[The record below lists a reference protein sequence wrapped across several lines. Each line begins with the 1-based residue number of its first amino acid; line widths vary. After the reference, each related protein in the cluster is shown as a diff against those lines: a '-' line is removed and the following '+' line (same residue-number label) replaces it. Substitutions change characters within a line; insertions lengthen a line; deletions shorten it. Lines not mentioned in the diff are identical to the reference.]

1 MANLHPELFQPL
13 NLGDLTLPNRIVL
26 APMTRSR
33 AVQGDIQNPLAAT
46 YYSQRA
52 SAGLLITEGT
62 QVSRMGV
69 GYIRTPGIFTD
80 AQQEAW
86 RQVTEAVHKVG
97 GRIFAQL
104 WHVGRISHSSLLPD
118 GQAPLAPSAIP
129 AQGMAYTST
138 GPQPLSTPRALTT
151 PEVKGVIGEFEQ
163 AAQRARAAGFDGVEL
178 HGANGY
184 LIDQFLRDGSNQRT
198 DEYGGDVQGR
208 MRFLLE
214 LVEAVQ
220 GSFVK
225 DRIGVRISP
234 TGTFNDQK
242 DSDPRGTFLQVA
254 AALRG
259 KVGYLHA
266 IDAVGGQMKT
276 ESERL
281 SVYLK
286 EAFGGVYM
294 VNGGFDGA
302 SAAKSVGSGEADLVS
317 FGASFLANPDLP
329 RRIALG
335 AEWNTPDRNTFYM
348 GEEKGYTDYPEL
360 AP

>member
-1 MANLHPELFQPL
+1 MSNLHPELFQPL

-33 AVQGDIQNPLAAT
+33 AVHGDIQNPLAAT

-62 QVSRMGV
+62 QVSAMGV
-69 GYIRTPGIFTD
+69 GYIRTPGIYTD

-86 RQVTEAVHKVG
+86 RQVTDAVHAAG

-118 GQAPLAPSAIP
+118 GQAPVAPSALV
-129 AQGMAYTST
+129 AKGMAFTAT
-138 GPQPLSTPRALTT
+138 GPQPLSTPRALSTL
-151 PEVKGVIGEFEQ
+151 EVKAVVGEFER

-184 LIDQFLRDGSNQRT
+184 LIDQFLRDGSNHRT
-198 DEYGGDVQGR
+198 DEYGGDINGR

-214 LVEAVQ
+214 LVEAAR
-220 GSFVK
+220 GSFPRERV
-225 DRIGVRISP
+225 GVRISP
-234 TGTFNDQK
+234 NGTFNDQQ

-259 KVGYLHA
+259 KIGYLHG
-266 IDAVGGQMKT
+266 IDGVGGPMKA
-276 ESERL
+276 EAERL

-286 EAFGGVYM
+286 EAFGGIYM

-302 SAAKSVGSGEADLVS
+302 TGAEAIRSGEADLVS
-317 FGASFLANPDLP
+317 FGSSFLANPDLP

-335 AEWNTPDRNTFYM
+335 AELNTPDRNTFYM
-348 GEEKGYTDYPEL
+348 GEEKGYTDYPNL